1 MMKKAPPKATPPTT
15 QESDESESEGE
26 GESSDDDSD
35 ESEEDVGGIPK
46 AKLAGRT
53 KVVKRKSGGLKA
65 LFR

>member
-1 MMKKAPPKATPPTT
+1 MMKKAPPKATPTT
-15 QESDESESEGE
+15 RQESDESESE

-53 KVVKRKSGGLKA
+53 KVMKRNSGGLKA